1 MLCIYG
7 ETANFS
13 GVLAALYCI
22 CRQGVV
28 IITQPLRPLT
38 ESPSTNSELVPALL
52 EDLQQHNPHRA
63 LCPAL
68 HPQRHC
74 WLCWGQRWAATAPA
88 PHPHLLIWVGVW
100 LLEGLKGS
108 QGKQLT
114 KNTTLFY
121 RATMLTHTQSF
132 LRETKPSAVLILL
145 FGCISKVCMSYL
157 GLFIN

>member
-1 MLCIYG
+1 MEKLPTFRVFWLLC
-7 ETANFS
+7 
-13 GVLAALYCI
+13 AAYADKVWSL
-22 CRQGVV
+22 
-28 IITQPLRPLT
+28 
-38 ESPSTNSELVPALL
+38 SPSHYDRKP
-52 EDLQQHNPHRA
+52 QHKFWARSYPHRA

-74 WLCWGQRWAATAPA
+74 WLCWGQRWAGTAPA

-100 LLEGLKGS
+100 LLEVLKGS

-114 KNTTLFY
+114 KNTTLLY

-132 LRETKPSAVLILL
+132 LWETKPSAVLILL